1 MTINLKIPDIRE
13 LKPRITVFG
22 TGGAGGN
29 AVNNMITSG
38 LQGVDFVVANTD
50 AQALTMSKAERI
62 IQMGVAVTEGLGAGS
77 QPEVG
82 RAAAEEVIDE
92 IRDHL
97 QGAHMVFVTAGMG
110 GGTGTGAAPVVAR
123 CAKEVGILTVGVV
136 TKPFHFEG
144 VRRMR
149 VAEAG
154 IIELHKVVDTLLII
168 PNQNLFRVAN
178 EKTTFADA
186 FAMADQVLYSGVA
199 CITDLMVKEGLIN
212 LDFADVRA
220 VMREMGKAM
229 MGTGE
234 ASGEKRALSAAE
246 AAISNPLIDDAS
258 MKGAQGPADL
268 DHRRQGPHA
277 LRGRRGRDPHPRG
290 GRSGRQHHRR
300 RDLRREPRRHHPRV
314 GGGDRHRPG
323 RRLQRPATAPEAR
336 IAELTQKLRADQ
348 LRAERSSALCRARRA
363 ARRSPPAP
371 ADGARAGAAAAP
383 GRRSRHAAKAAV
395 AAAVLPMTDRG
406 RDDPADPAEAVAV
419 PGAARRQPAERAAG
433 TARLHPAGAGA
444 PGHRRAADAADR
456 RTAAAGPE
464 RAAGQARRGQSSR
477 SIRRSARWA
486 CCGGSLRSASAGA
499 RQDEPERMPH
509 EPAVRRGPATPPRPA
524 RCAGRPMQRPR
535 APSAAPGHAA
545 ARAARPGAGLRIC
558 QAACRTRGSTRSAG
572 RLLCIIRWRT
582 ISSIS
587 RPSCAG
593 RRTEPAGS
601 ARCRRSRR
609 HGAGTAAAYPAGWR
623 CR

>member
-29 AVNNMITSG
+29 AVNNMIASG
-38 LQGVDFVVANTD
+38 LQGCEFVVANTD

-62 IQMGVAVTEGLGAGS
+62 IQMGVQVTEGLGAGS

-123 CAKEVGILTVGVV
+123 CAKELGILTVGVV

-154 IIELHKVVDTLLII
+154 IVELQKVVDTLLII

-186 FAMADQVLYSGVA
+186 FALADEVLRSGVS

-258 MKGAQGPADL
+258 MKGAKGL
-268 DHRRQGPHA
+268 LISITG
-277 LRGRRGRDPHPRG
+277 GRDLTLYEVDEAATRIREEVDQDANIIVGATFDENLEGIIRVSVVATGIDHSAELKAPR
-290 GRSGRQHHRR
+290 
-300 RDLRREPRRHHPRV
+300 PV
-314 GGGDRHRPG
+314 T
-323 RRLQRPATAPEAR
+323 ATAAAPVSSSSAPEQR
-336 IAELTQKLRADQ
+336 LAELTQKLRADQ
-348 LRAERSSALCRARRA
+348 QRLAERIERSERATPARGLGAGRSAWPRRDRE
-363 ARRSPPAP
+363 RRQ
-371 ADGARAGAAAAP
+371 GRGRGGGAADDH
-383 GRRSRHAAKAAV
+383 GRR
-395 AAAVLPMTDRG
+395 
-406 RDDPADPAEAVAV
+406 DDSADAAEAVAV
-419 PGAARRQPAERAAG
+419 PGAARRTQGGLRAAG
-433 TARLHPAGAGA
+433 ADRLHSAVAGAAGES
-444 PGHRRAADAADR
+444 RAADAANR
-456 RTAAAGPE
+456 RAAGPGPE
-464 RAAGQARRGQSSR
+464 RAARHARRGAAGR
-477 SIRRSARWA
+477 APAKAAHGPVAAAGFGRPRRRPAEE
-486 CCGGSLRSASAGA
+486 
-499 RQDEPERMPH
+499 EPHQAPEA
-509 EPAVRRGPATPPRPA
+509 PAQQPPRPRMGPVPQPPA
-524 RCAGRPMQRPR
+524 RPMQPRP
-535 APSAAPGHAA
+535 AP
-545 ARAARPGAGLRIC
+545 RPPE
-558 QAACRTRGSTRSAG
+558 Q
-572 RLLCIIRWRT
+572 
-582 ISSIS
+582 S
-587 RPSCAG
+587 RPSEPVSEYARRPPHQGLDPLG
-593 RRTEPAGS
+593 RQAPVHNSPEEDQLDIPAFL
-601 ARCRRSRR
+601 RRQ
-609 HGAGTAAAYPAGWR
+609 AK
-623 CR
+623 